1 MLMSIQELEAELEAD
16 SKIDR
21 TNLEAEI
28 LRCPVIFSKWLSMHY
43 KFKVAGIRGESLL
56 SDMVVKKQLFYSG
69 AASPEEYRGHPMGHI
84 SAKNATEM
92 GRLIDGDKE
101 LCALREQ
108 ADNCAAMKEI
118 CEHMIESLKYR
129 PNHLKTVLD
138 VRVWEGGG

>member
-1 MLMSIQELEAELEAD
+1 MLSLDELLEEMEAD

-28 LRCPVIFSKWLSMHY
+28 LRCPVLFSNWLKYHY
-43 KFKVAGIRGESLL
+43 DYKAAGIRGESLL
-56 SDMVVKKQLFYSG
+56 ADMVVKKQLFYSG
-69 AASPEEYRGHPMGHI
+69 AAESSEYRGHPMGHI

-92 GRLIDGDKE
+92 GRLIDGDKD

-108 ADNCAAMKEI
+108 ADICNARKEI
-118 CEHMIESLKYR
+118 CEHMIESLKFR

-138 VRVWEGGG
+138 VRRFESGE